1 MLLTR
6 ALERQMK
13 DEKEAE
19 RQVRIP
25 LNHEL
30 LLNVDSLMLIHLLKI
45 EWH

>member
-19 RQVRIP
+19 RQVRTSLIY
-25 LNHEL
+25 EL
-30 LLNVDSLMLIHLLKI
+30 FLNVGLFINGKVGLTVV
-45 EWH
+45 

>member
-25 LNHEL
+25 LIHEL
-30 LLNVDSLMLIHLLKI
+30 SLNVDSLMLIHLLKI
-45 EWH
+45 EWD